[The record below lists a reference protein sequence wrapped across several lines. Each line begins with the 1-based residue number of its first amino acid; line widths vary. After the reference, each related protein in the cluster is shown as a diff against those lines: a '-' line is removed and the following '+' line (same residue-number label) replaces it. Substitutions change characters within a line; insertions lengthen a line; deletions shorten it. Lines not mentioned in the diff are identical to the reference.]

1 MKSEFYEIRDLIDEI
16 EELDRELD
24 YMDEAWNDGSPEE
37 AALSDPGLQYEK
49 SQEVEE
55 KIKELENLCKQILS
69 EGE

>member
-1 MKSEFYEIRDLIDEI
+1 MRSEFYEIRDLIDEI

-24 YMDEAWNDGSPEE
+24 YMDEAWNNGSPEE

-55 KIKELENLCKQILS
+55 KINELENLFSQILNK
-69 EGE
+69 E